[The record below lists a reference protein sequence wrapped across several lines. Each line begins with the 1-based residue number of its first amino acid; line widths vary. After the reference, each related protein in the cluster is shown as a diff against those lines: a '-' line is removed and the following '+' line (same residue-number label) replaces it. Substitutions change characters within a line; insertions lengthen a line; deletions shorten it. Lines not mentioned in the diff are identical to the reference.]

1 MKSALSLMLIVW
13 LAGSAAPVAAQQ
25 TFPPPT
31 GPITRSIAREAARV
45 AAGPPTEAADAEWS
59 RVRKLPPGTAIIV
72 GLEDAPRADRYF
84 VAADEIDLTVLNVT
98 ALDLPSAARNVLR
111 DVASRHSD
119 YFRAAQRGDTFHLEQ
134 RVSLG
139 PDGVFVADQ
148 KVAELAQVVEEYGRL
163 DIAEITIAGTTSNP
177 VGCALA
183 AYYGGAVVGA
193 LPGALI
199 GGAAGRDTGPALL
212 GMMVG
217 WSIGSVHVY
226 RKCRHHPEI
235 DLYPSR

>member
-1 MKSALSLMLIVW
+1 MKSALSLMLIAC

-25 TFPPPT
+25 PFPPLT
-31 GPITRSIAREAARV
+31 AGPITRSIAREAARV
-45 AAGPPTEAADAEWS
+45 AAAPPTEAADTDWS

-72 GLEDAPRADRYF
+72 GLEDASRANRYF
-84 VAADEIDLTVLNVT
+84 VAADETDLTVLNVT
-98 ALDLPSAARNVLR
+98 VDLPSAARNVLR
-111 DVASRHSD
+111 DVASRHAD
-119 YFRAAQRGDTFHLEQ
+119 YFRAAQRGDTFHLDQ

-163 DIAEITIAGTTSNP
+163 DIAGITIAGTTSNP

-226 RKCRHHPEI
+226 RKCRHKPEI